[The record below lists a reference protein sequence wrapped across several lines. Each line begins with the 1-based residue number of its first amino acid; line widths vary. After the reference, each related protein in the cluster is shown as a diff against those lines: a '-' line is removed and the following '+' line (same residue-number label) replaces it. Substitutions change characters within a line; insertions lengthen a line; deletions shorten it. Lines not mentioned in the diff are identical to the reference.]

1 MVFFH
6 ERRCL
11 WNNPNHVGTEH
22 LTSALTALL
31 ANSKILV
38 PKQTNEKNFT
48 AWCHWNKYKNKAITA
63 REKNLWK
70 RLEKMRNHLEKQLS
84 CAKVSCETQVKS
96 TLDCTW
102 EGSVFPYNCH
112 TKRLQLLWVFPTKF
126 CLPDPFFPRQT
137 LTCNLGNFSF

>member
-1 MVFFH
+1 MKRISLLDVI
-6 ERRCL
+6 
-11 WNNPNHVGTEH
+11 GTN
-22 LTSALTALL
+22 T
-31 ANSKILV
+31 KI
-38 PKQTNEKNFT
+38 KQSQQG
-48 AWCHWNKYKNKAITA
+48 
-63 REKNLWK
+63 K
-70 RLEKMRNHLEKQLS
+70 RTYGKGKMRNHLEKQLS

-137 LTCNLGNFSF
+137 LTRNLGNFSF

>member
-38 PKQTNEKNFT
+38 PKQTNEKISLLDVIGTNR
-48 AWCHWNKYKNKAITA
+48 KIKQSQQG
-63 REKNLWK
+63 K
-70 RLEKMRNHLEKQLS
+70 RTYGK
-84 CAKVSCETQVKS
+84 
-96 TLDCTW
+96 
-102 EGSVFPYNCH
+102 G
-112 TKRLQLLWVFPTKF
+112 
-126 CLPDPFFPRQT
+126 
-137 LTCNLGNFSF
+137 